1 MPLTPNELLRTSSAS
16 DVVSVTKNDDLDLN
30 GGICRGLWVG
40 TAGTANI
47 RTAAGIVRT
56 GVPLVQGVNPIMCV
70 RLLTGGTAADIW
82 AMY

>member
-16 DVVSVTKNDDLDLN
+16 DVVSVTKANSDLP

-40 TAGTANI
+40 TAGTAFI
-47 RTAAGIVRT
+47 TTAAGIDRDN
-56 GVPLVQGVNPIMCV
+56 VPLLQGLNPIMCRQV
-70 RLLTGGTAADIW
+70 RLGGTASDIW